1 MLQVSIRLDIDEY
14 GRYLQEMPAHIRNAI
29 GNAIKKSAYLVER
42 EAKLETPVDT
52 GRMRAS
58 IFSDIQSEIATVSP
72 YVNYALFVHEG
83 TRYIRANPFMKR
95 GLENAQSGI
104 QGFFDD
110 EIDRA
115 INSNV

>member
-1 MLQVSIRLDIDEY
+1 MLQVTIRLDADRY
-14 GRYLQEMPAHIRNAI
+14 GTYLNDLPAHIRNAI
-29 GNAIKKSAYLVER
+29 GVAINKSAYLVER
-42 EAKLETPVDT
+42 ESKLETPVDT

-58 IFSDIQSEIATVSP
+58 IFSDIQPTVARVSP
-72 YVNYALFVHEG
+72 YVNYATFVHEG
-83 TRYIRANPFMKR
+83 TRYIKANPFMKR
-95 GLENAQSGI
+95 GMDNAQSGI

>member
-1 MLQVSIRLDIDEY
+1 MLNITISVNSDKY
-14 GRYLQEMPAHIRNAI
+14 AKYLGDLPSHIRNAI
-29 GNAIKKSAYLVER
+29 GTAIKKSAYLVER

-58 IFSDIQSEIATVSP
+58 IFSDIQPEIATISP
-72 YVNYALFVHEG
+72 YVNYAVFVHEG
-83 TRYIRANPFMKR
+83 TRYIKANPFMER
-95 GLENAQSGI
+95 ASQNAQSGV

-115 INSNV
+115 INQNV